1 MEKASSSFILKIAE
15 LLSTW
20 FYVGKIR
27 WAPGTW
33 GTLATVP
40 FVIGFHAM
48 GSILYMAATFILVF
62 LGIFLS
68 DIYEKSKGDHDLSE
82 IVIDEVAGYMIAMTL
97 MPMTWQALTIGFVLF
112 RFFDIFKPFPIG
124 WLDRKIDGGLGVMID
139 DVAAGVITNVILQ
152 VLFTKTAWLGTQL
165 IHINT

>member
-1 MEKASSSFILKIAE
+1 MKSNVILKIAE
-15 LLSTW
+15 IISTW

-40 FVIGFHAM
+40 FVIGAQAL
-48 GSILYMAATFILVF
+48 GSIVYMGFTFVVIF

-68 DIYEKSKGDHDLSE
+68 DVYEKSKNDHDLSE
-82 IVIDEVAGYMIAMTL
+82 IVIDEVAGYLIAMTM
-97 MPMTWQALTIGFVLF
+97 MPMTWQALTLGFLIF

-124 WLDRKIDGGLGVMID
+124 WLDRKVKGGLGVMID
-139 DVAAGVITNVILQ
+139 DILAGVITNAILQ
-152 VLFTKTAWLGTQL
+152 VLFTKTSWLGSQL
-165 IHINT
+165 IHVNT

>member
-1 MEKASSSFILKIAE
+1 MEKTNPSFILKVAE
-15 LLSTW
+15 IVSTW

-27 WAPGTW
+27 WAPGTL
-33 GTLATVP
+33 GTLATIP
-40 FVIGFHAM
+40 FVIVFQMM
-48 GSILYMAATFILVF
+48 GSIGYIAVTFLIVF

-82 IVIDEVAGYMIAMTL
+82 IVIDEVAGYIIAMTL
-97 MPMTWQALTIGFVLF
+97 LPMTWQALTLGFLIF

-124 WLDRKIDGGLGVMID
+124 WLDRKINGGLGVMVD
-139 DVAAGVITNVILQ
+139 DIAAGVITNVILQ
-152 VLFTKTAWLGTQL
+152 ILYTKTAWLGSQI

>member
-1 MEKASSSFILKIAE
+1 MEKTNPSFILKVAE
-15 LLSTW
+15 IVSTW

-27 WAPGTW
+27 WAPGTL
-33 GTLATVP
+33 GTLATIP
-40 FVIGFHAM
+40 FVIVFQMM
-48 GSILYMAATFILVF
+48 GSIGYIAVTFLIVF

-97 MPMTWQALTIGFVLF
+97 LPMTWQALTLSFLIF

-124 WLDRKIDGGLGVMID
+124 WLDRKINGGLGVMVD
-139 DVAAGVITNVILQ
+139 DIAAGVITNVILQ
-152 VLFTKTAWLGTQL
+152 ILYTKTAWLGSQI

>member
-1 MEKASSSFILKIAE
+1 MKKTNPSFILKIAE
-15 LLSTW
+15 IVSTW
-20 FYVGKIR
+20 FYVGRIR

-33 GTLATVP
+33 GTLATIP
-40 FVIGFHAM
+40 FVIMFQMM
-48 GSILYMAATFILVF
+48 GSIAYMAVTFLIIF

-97 MPMTWQALTIGFVLF
+97 MPMTWQALTLGFLIF

-124 WLDRKIDGGLGVMID
+124 WLDRKINGGLGVMVD

-152 VLFTKTAWLGTQL
+152 ILYTKTAWLGSQI
-165 IHINT
+165 IHFNT

>member
-1 MEKASSSFILKIAE
+1 MEKTNPSFILKVAE
-15 LLSTW
+15 IVSTW

-27 WAPGTW
+27 WAPGTL
-33 GTLATVP
+33 GTLATIP
-40 FVIGFHAM
+40 FVIVFQMM
-48 GSILYMAATFILVF
+48 GSIGYIAVTFLIVF

-97 MPMTWQALTIGFVLF
+97 LPMTWQALTLGFLIF

-124 WLDRKIDGGLGVMID
+124 WLDRKINGGLGVMVD
-139 DVAAGVITNVILQ
+139 DIAAGVITNVILQ
-152 VLFTKTAWLGTQL
+152 ILYTKTAWLGSQI